1 MKRYVLSVLVENHSG
16 VLSRIAGLFSRRGYN
31 IHSLT
36 VGVTGDPKISRM
48 TIVSLGDDY
57 IFEQISKQLN
67 KLIEVIKV
75 IDLTD
80 APAVYRELCLVKVSA
95 DSNNKLLIMEIVN
108 TFRGNIVDM
117 GDKSLTIETTG
128 DEEKISA
135 FIDIMKPYGIKEI
148 VRTGLTAVYR
158 GNKLEQ

>member
-1 MKRYVLSVLVENHSG
+1 VENHSG